1 MINGMGEPHIS
12 PTAAGKMGMNECIYF
27 IGYMRAT
34 SAVQESVSLLLECRG
49 YKYLPITTAD
59 TDKFC
64 RLPILIGYLQICPES
79 ADILYIKNY

>member
-34 SAVQESVSLLLECRG
+34 SAVQESVSLLLGCRG
-49 YKYLPITTAD
+49 YKYLPITSAD
-59 TDKFC
+59 T
-64 RLPILIGYLQICPES
+64 INSVSVYIYLQI
-79 ADILYIKNY
+79 ADINWLSSDRP